1 VLQTFRKARGFT
13 LIELMVVL
21 AIVVIIA
28 AVTGISMTRARPR
41 ATLGG
46 ATIDLRGLLHQARQQ
61 ALVSGADVA
70 VMVFPGVS
78 GEANSL
84 GRVVV
89 YQDALFS
96 FFNAASAVHFGAYDP
111 IVLGGAL
118 DLNGNLKGEVIES
131 INLPRG
137 VVFGPATGMGT
148 SAKLVAPFDSIPV
161 TTECS
166 FCAGVGAA
174 RRGAV
179 VFDYRGR
186 ARFYGA
192 DGPPLVVDGGSISL
206 TAPDLQGTTPL
217 VRLVAITATTGS
229 LQSVNLD

>member
-1 VLQTFRKARGFT
+1 VRHTFRKARGFT
-13 LIELMVVL
+13 LIELVVVL
-21 AIVVIIA
+21 ALVAVIA
-28 AVTGISMTRARPR
+28 AVTALSMSRARPR

-46 ATIDLRGLLHQARQQ
+46 AATELRGLLHQARQQ
-61 ALVSGADVA
+61 ALVSGADVW
-70 VMVFPGVS
+70 VMIFPGVS

-89 YQDALFS
+89 YQDALFN
-96 FFNAASAVHFGAYDP
+96 FFNQASAVHFGSYDP
-111 IVLGGAL
+111 LALGGAL
-118 DLNGNLKGEVIES
+118 DVNGNLKGEVIES

-137 VVFGPATGMGT
+137 VVFGPAAGMGT
-148 SAKLVAPFDSIPV
+148 SAKLVAPFDTIPV
-161 TTECS
+161 TSECT
-166 FCAGVGAA
+166 FCLGAGAA

-192 DGPPLVVDGGSISL
+192 DGQPSVVDGGSISL
-206 TAPDLQGTTPL
+206 TAPDLQGATPL
-217 VRLVAITATTGS
+217 VRLLAITATTGS

>member
-1 VLQTFRKARGFT
+1 MLHTFRKARGVT
-13 LIELMVVL
+13 LIELVISL
-21 AIVVIIA
+21 AIVALVA
-28 AVTGISMTRARPR
+28 GATAVTMTRARPR

-46 ATIDLRGLLHQARQQ
+46 TTTELRALLHQARQQ

-70 VMVFPGVS
+70 VMIFPGVS
-78 GEANSL
+78 AEAGSL

-89 YQDALFS
+89 YQDALFN
-96 FFNAASAVHFGAYDP
+96 FFNATSAVHFSAYDP
-111 IVLGGAL
+111 IALGGAQ
-118 DLNGNLKGEVIES
+118 DAAGNFKGEVVES
-131 INLPRG
+131 FNLPRG

-148 SAKLVAPFDSIPV
+148 SATLLAPFDSIPV
-161 TTECS
+161 TSECS
-166 FCAGVGAA
+166 FCLGAGTA

-192 DGPPLVVDGGSISL
+192 DGQSMVVDGGSISL
-206 TAPDLQGTTPL
+206 TVPDLQGTTPL
-217 VRLVAITATTGS
+217 VRLLAVTATTGS

>member
-1 VLQTFRKARGFT
+1 VLHTFRKARGVT
-13 LIELMVVL
+13 LIELAVVL
-21 AIVVIIA
+21 ALIAVIVT
-28 AVTGISMTRARPR
+28 VTGVSMRRARPR

-46 ATIDLRGLLHQARQQ
+46 ATIELRGLLHQARQQ

-70 VMVFPGVS
+70 VMIFPGVS

-96 FFNAASAVHFGAYDP
+96 FFNAGSAVHFGNYDP
-111 IVLGGAL
+111 LALNGAF
-118 DLNGNLKGEVIES
+118 DVNGNLKGEVIES

-137 VVFGPATGMGT
+137 VVFGPARGMGT
-148 SAKLVAPFDSIPV
+148 SARLVAPFNSIPV
-161 TTECS
+161 TSECT
-166 FCAGVGAA
+166 FCLGAGAA

-179 VFDYRGR
+179 VFDSRGR

-192 DGPPLVVDGGSISL
+192 DGPPQVVDGGSISL
-206 TAPDLQGTTPL
+206 TSPDLQGTTPL